1 MIKTT
6 IAAIGMLGL
15 LSGVALAAPAPA
27 PNDVGV
33 TGMGG
38 GVYYNPYLAKTPA
51 PAAASNQPRLV
62 GTTGEGGGIYQSPAY
77 FRHG

>member
-6 IAAIGMLGL
+6 LAALGILGL
-15 LSGVALAAPAPA
+15 LAGAALAAHA

-38 GVYYNPYLAKTPA
+38 GVYYNPSLDQHQAQPA
-51 PAAASNQPRLV
+51 GGSQRSEV
-62 GTTGEGGGIYQSPAY
+62 GVTGEGGGAY
-77 FRHG
+77 HNPDYSRNG

>member
-6 IAAIGMLGL
+6 IAAIGMFGL
-15 LSGVALAAPAPA
+15 LSGAALAAPA

-38 GVYYNPYLAKTPA
+38 GVYYNPYLASQQAQPA
-51 PAAASNQPRLV
+51 VSNQRSEV
-62 GTTGEGGGIYQSPAY
+62 GTTGEGGGIYQNPGYA
-77 FRHG
+77 RQG

>member
-6 IAAIGMLGL
+6 IAAIGVLGL
-15 LSGVALAAPAPA
+15 LSGVALAAPA

-38 GVYYNPYLAKTPA
+38 GVYYNPYLTKQQAQP
-51 PAAASNQPRLV
+51 AASNQRSEV
-62 GTTGEGGGIYQSPAY
+62 GTTGEGGGIFQIPGNG
-77 FRHG
+77 RQG